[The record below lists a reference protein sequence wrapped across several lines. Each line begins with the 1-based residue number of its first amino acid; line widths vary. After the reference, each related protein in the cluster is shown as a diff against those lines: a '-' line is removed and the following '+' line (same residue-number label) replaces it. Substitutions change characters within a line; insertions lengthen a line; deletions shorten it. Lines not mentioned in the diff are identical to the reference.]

1 MSLVFSVIIAIAV
14 MVLVSIAIRALDKEA
29 GLAKELFGS
38 KETEEEKIWI
48 RVGALPLGIVVG
60 AVAYLAV
67 VAPPGVALMLMLVI
81 VVVMAYLCYWWKHEG
96 TDVKEMIPFIL
107 LLALAWFPMKAAAAT
122 ASKLCGE
129 NNLLASIVLILPMLC
144 GIAAIGAILWSYFTY
159 YKDEYYAP
167 QKNYTK
173 SQAEYA
179 YGKSQMHRWLRV
191 GAVVV
196 TVLALSLVTISG
208 LDFAKSDMAKN
219 AGVDNVYGAEGDQ
232 VGSIKLK
239 TWEGIVFYHD
249 DVVDDG
255 DDENDWDFG
264 KSPYKKGKGAKYY
277 QRDFAN
283 KILKDPAKL
292 SGTLVAYDGTLG
304 TPYLGEVSAVGYDEK
319 YTYLDRGNTAIRIM
333 SKAENKPIFDDTSSV
348 IYDLI
353 MSADKVKLKKK
364 DITNYLCMTD
374 LTIDGVPSLVYY
386 SVDIKDANVLALYY
400 NMKGED
406 TAEIDFCIDC
416 DYQWCNCESKMDVRP
431 AAKPSGVGSHKAS
444 KKTKSHGSKPGKKP
458 GGTGDNTGG
467 TPQYNKSPSKAPSTN
482 TEPNDDKG
490 PGPDTNNPSDPQ
502 HSRVDTPD
510 SSTSGSYQDYKD
522 NNQNL
527 SDTNNSNQQ
536 SGTNPGKPST
546 GGGGGA
552 NVDSSSDGG
561 HTPSK
566 PKVDTSGDSA
576 DDHIDEPD

>member
-1 MSLVFSVIIAIAV
+1 
-14 MVLVSIAIRALDKEA
+14 
-29 GLAKELFGS
+29 
-38 KETEEEKIWI
+38 
-48 RVGALPLGIVVG
+48 
-60 AVAYLAV
+60 
-67 VAPPGVALMLMLVI
+67 
-81 VVVMAYLCYWWKHEG
+81 MAYLCYWWKKEG
-96 TDVKEMIPFIL
+96 TDIKEMSPFVFLI
-107 LLALAWFPMKAAAAT
+107 AGAGVAMWV
-122 ASKLCGE
+122 ASCGTKLLCGE
-129 NNLLASIVLILPMLC
+129 NHTMLGSLIGILPELC
-144 GIAAIGAILWSYFTY
+144 SIATFGAILWAYFSY
-159 YKDEYYAP
+159 YKNEYYVP
-167 QKNYTK
+167 QEKYTK
-173 SQAEYA
+173 EQAEYA

-208 LDFAKSDMAKN
+208 LDFAKSDMAEN

-292 SGTLVAYDGTLG
+292 AGTLVAYDGTLG

-386 SVDIKDANVLALYY
+386 SVDIKDADVLALYY

-416 DYQWCNCESKMDVRP
+416 DYQWCNCESRMDVRP
-431 AAKPSGVGSHKAS
+431 AAKPSGVGSNHKAS
-444 KKTKSHGSKPGKKP
+444 KKTKSRASKPGKKP
-458 GGTGDNTGG
+458 SGTGNNSGG
-467 TPQYNKSPSKAPSTN
+467 KPSYNKGPSKAPSTN
-482 TEPNDDKG
+482 TEPNDDPG
-490 PGPDTNNPSDPQ
+490 PGSNTNNPSDPQ
-502 HSRVDTPD
+502 HSSVDTND

-527 SDTNNSNQQ
+527 ADTNNSNQQ
-536 SGTNPGKPST
+536 SGTDAGKPSSGGGS
-546 GGGGGA
+546 GGGGGGGTH
-552 NVDSSSDGG
+552 VDSSSDGG

-566 PKVDTSGDSA
+566 PASDTAGDSA
-576 DDHIDEPD
+576 NGTISEPD